1 MWPTI
6 KAIRAL
12 GGSGGIDEIVEK
24 VVELEGLTEEQQAVL
39 QLAGNV
45 WVDGGYAGRFVRDGQ
60 RIWRLV
66 IEIVASCMTTR
77 PCPRPTRPW
86 SGPPASG
93 PSAAEWPDD
102 RIQRHALSLHR
113 LAPSHPNG
121 SR

>member
-6 KAIRAL
+6 KAICAL

-24 VVELEGLTEEQQAVL
+24 VVELEGFTEEQQGVL
-39 QLAGNV
+39 QLAGHV

-66 IEIVASCMTTR
+66 IEIVASWVTTR

-93 PSAAEWPDD
+93 PQPPTGQMTAFKDT
-102 RIQRHALSLHR
+102 L
-113 LAPSHPNG
+113 
-121 SR
+121 